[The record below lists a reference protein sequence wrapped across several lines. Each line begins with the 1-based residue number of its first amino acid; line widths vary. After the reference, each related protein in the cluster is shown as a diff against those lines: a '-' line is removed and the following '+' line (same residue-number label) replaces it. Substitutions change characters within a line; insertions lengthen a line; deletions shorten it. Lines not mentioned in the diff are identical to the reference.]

1 MSCRIEANPQPCVSD
16 DAIILFYSTNNKT
29 MKAKEKSTR
38 GKEPILV
45 QEEAE
50 PVDRSEKMGYFLR
63 RVEDRVVGMI
73 DS

>member
-1 MSCRIEANPQPCVSD
+1 
-16 DAIILFYSTNNKT
+16 

-45 QEEAE
+45 QDEAE
-50 PVDRSEKMGYFLR
+50 PVDRNEKMGYFLR